1 MKFKNSYNESWYKGK
16 YEYEPDKNHIK
27 WHKLNGP
34 GWYLTSKGWARGS
47 GAKNKPSKILVN
59 PQDTVPS
66 QHHCNRLLAN
76 SKKISPFVSSG
87 ITYFKSASNEVI
99 SQIGDMRDVHY
110 NFDNMIIKF
119 ADNKMAKF
127 SSRISSIM
135 GYVFSLSPDFRNQ
148 GKRIMDY
155 DENLIKNVKEY
166 IIFEQEV
173 IRMTGLVNDD
183 DTITLFRNTDARQFL
198 SQDHEFGSRVK
209 YHGNNFESWT
219 TNPNLTLS
227 IDDKHKMKIC
237 ARVPLH
243 ACVASCI
250 GRKKGREFMYKDDG
264 ECEIMVCGA
273 FIESALI
280 VGDMTGIKLPGF
292 RNNYCNDCKDNMIN
306 FAKKHKWNKNRRAK
320 MCINYRILA
329 IAKRIISSFFKGN

>member
-1 MKFKNSYNESWYKGK
+1 M
-16 YEYEPDKNHIK
+16 
-27 WHKLNGP
+27 
-34 GWYLTSKGWARGS
+34 
-47 GAKNKPSKILVN
+47 
-59 PQDTVPS
+59 
-66 QHHCNRLLAN
+66 
-76 SKKISPFVSSG
+76 
-87 ITYFKSASNEVI
+87 TYFSSASEQVI
-99 SQIGDMRDVHY
+99 AELGDLRDVHQR
-110 NFDNMIIKF
+110 FDNMIIKF

-127 SSRISSIM
+127 SSAISSIM
-135 GYVFSLSPDFRNQ
+135 GYVFALSPDFRNR
-148 GKRIMDY
+148 GKKIMNYNDS
-155 DENLIKNVKEY
+155 LIRSVEEY

-198 SQDHEFGSRVK
+198 SEDHEFGSRVK
-209 YHGNNFESWT
+209 YKGNNFESWT

-264 ECEIMVCGA
+264 ECEIMVCGT
-273 FIESALI
+273 FVESALI

-292 RNNYCNDCKDNMIN
+292 RENYLNECKNNMGN
-306 FAKKHKWNKNRRAK
+306 FALKHKWKKNRRATN
-320 MCINYRILA
+320 IHHRIWT
-329 IAKRIISSFFKGN
+329 IAKKIISSIFNRI